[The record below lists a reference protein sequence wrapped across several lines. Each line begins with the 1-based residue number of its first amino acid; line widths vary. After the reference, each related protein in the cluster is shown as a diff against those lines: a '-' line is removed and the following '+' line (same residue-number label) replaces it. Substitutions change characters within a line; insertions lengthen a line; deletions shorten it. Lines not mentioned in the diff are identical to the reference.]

1 MDERKNASERRQPS
15 KGAMKRAERRRK
27 LKRKKR
33 ALDAIHESCVAYTA
47 RRMLRDCDWAIRAL
61 PTGNLNQAPG
71 RQAWFAVVAL
81 LRAVGHGLRNE
92 DAARSVYLRETI
104 EFAWQKWKND
114 FYSSEIFYG
123 FIEDERNTLLKEY
136 RFENERKIYVEDST
150 GVEQHLVLI
159 GGQVVAP
166 ANALRIAWEWWQAEI
181 GRIERHAADLRQ
193 ETLHKKAPRA

>member
-1 MDERKNASERRQPS
+1 MDEQKNESKCRQPS
-15 KGAMKRAERRRK
+15 KGAMKRAERRLK

-33 ALDAIHESCVAYTA
+33 AFNAIHESCVASMA
-47 RRMLRDCDWAIRAL
+47 RRMLRDCEWAIRQL

-71 RQAWFAVVAL
+71 RQAWFAAVAL

-92 DAARSVYLRETI
+92 DAARSVHLREAI
-104 EFAWQKWKND
+104 EVAWKRWKND

-123 FIEDERNTLLKEY
+123 FIEDERNALLKEY
-136 RFENERKIYVEDST
+136 RFENERKIYVEDTS
-150 GVEQHLVLI
+150 GVGQHLVLI

-166 ANALRIAWEWWQAEI
+166 ADALRIAWEWWQAEI

-193 ETLHKKAPRA
+193 EKRI